1 MKLVNYFAILRKKNL
16 ELKIYYRIEFTF
28 LLFIAGIVLMVGE
41 IDTNE
46 MVSEINQSNVILLVC
61 DFQILWNQMN
71 TKVFNAEEEQITN
84 GEGSKKHGSDF
95 CSYTSCESVTSI
107 LIIIVQNQ
115 SFLIS
120 EKIHLKVTIIKPS
133 YSFELTLLFALAA
146 TDGIYGLDSHWLFLL
161 NHWSWLA
168 VIFFGVY

>member
-1 MKLVNYFAILRKKNL
+1 
-16 ELKIYYRIEFTF
+16 
-28 LLFIAGIVLMVGE
+28 
-41 IDTNE
+41 
-46 MVSEINQSNVILLVC
+46 
-61 DFQILWNQMN
+61 MN

-107 LIIIVQNQ
+107 LIIIVQNK

-120 EKIHLKVTIIKPS
+120 EKIHLKVPIIKPS

-161 NHWSWLA
+161 NH
-168 VIFFGVY
+168 